1 MSANAELIGI
11 ILFFLEFVLKLSGT
25 GETYLSINIEDESA
39 TSSNFNVFMNKSEN
53 PNAPQFKFWK
63 KSDDTS
69 GAGKSGNFSNIPPD
83 WANSAGPEINPND
96 LCRTPDNDDDL
107 PF

>member
-1 MSANAELIGI
+1 MEIKTISVWIKKSKA
-11 ILFFLEFVLKLSGT
+11 
-25 GETYLSINIEDESA
+25 GETYLSINIENESG

-63 KSDDTS
+63 KSDDQN
-69 GAGKSGNFSNIPPD
+69 GAGKSGNFSSIPPD
-83 WANSAGPEINPND
+83 WAQSAGPEITPD
-96 LCRTPDNDDDL
+96 DIFQPPDNDDDL

>member
-1 MSANAELIGI
+1 MEIKTISVWI
-11 ILFFLEFVLKLSGT
+11 KKSKT
-25 GETYLSINIEDESA
+25 GETYLSVNVEDESG
-39 TSSNFNVFMNKSEN
+39 TSSNFNVFKNKSEN

-63 KSDDTS
+63 KSDVSD

-83 WANSAGPEINPND
+83 WAQSAGPDIS
-96 LCRTPDNDDDL
+96 PDDIFQPPVNDDDL